1 MKNLHSTIC
10 NLDFALPRCSQ
21 SHRAPNLAH
30 GLSGFLMR
38 DAVPGSQHVVDIG
51 GAPFICRPL
60 FAERRHLGNDVFDH
74 YPLAIQTADPRA
86 AASLRDLFYL
96 LGGAVYLV
104 KLKSRTFLRLA
115 GILPSDPSRIGHHP
129 AQFLFDLLRQIREK
143 DRIIITLA
151 HLSPI
156 EAREPLR
163 LRQKHLRLGENR
175 AVHLVKAAYYL
186 SSWAPHK
193 SEERRVG
200 KGGGSR
206 GGP

>member
-1 MKNLHSTIC
+1 M
-10 NLDFALPRCSQ
+10 
-21 SHRAPNLAH
+21 
-30 GLSGFLMR
+30 
-38 DAVPGSQHVVDIG
+38 
-51 GAPFICRPL
+51 
-60 FAERRHLGNDVFDH
+60 FDH

-156 EAREPLR
+156 EARKLLR
-163 LRQKHLRLGENR
+163 LRQKHLRLGKNR
-175 AVHLVKAAYYL
+175 AIKLVETAHDLTRKLHMRGLIYPHRDLVGFVHDDIRRLQDRV
-186 SSWAPHK
+186 SQESVCGEIPPH
-193 SEERRVG
+193 
-200 KGGGSR
+200 
-206 GGP
+206 